1 MLSTMDMDVD
11 DLQHALGGIVLE
23 AACLERVLRAS
34 FAALTGSKYTAA
46 IDGRM
51 MAHALIEDCHHIAKV
66 HTEIAEPARA
76 ALLEALDACDA
87 ANRKRNRVI
96 HDAWAYRASNVMITL
111 QSQRESQDV
120 TAVAMTF
127 GELTELT
134 AQITAATAALAAAV
148 TSALGADSMRIEDR
162 LQLEL
167 GNAVNAEI
175 G

>member
-34 FAALTGSKYTAA
+34 FAALAGSKYTAA

-120 TAVAMTF
+120 TTVAMTF